1 MTDTPSPSAALII
14 IGSEVLSGKVRDAN
28 TPFMVDELR
37 KLGVALK
44 RVVVIPDVIE
54 TIANEVRFASENF
67 DWVFTTGGLGP
78 THDDL
83 TMEAMAVAFDVKLVQ
98 SPELVEA
105 LNQLK
110 RNHPVDSLIRLT
122 WIPKN
127 AQLFWG
133 DGERI
138 WPTVHIGNVYIFP
151 GVPEFLRHRFAAMRS
166 LLQATPF
173 VCHNVYCSKNESELV
188 SEINTVVAAHP
199 KVELGSYPQFGND
212 DHRVRITFDA
222 QDGESADAV
231 LEHFLSLMT
240 NDVVIRVMRDHG
252 RDAPY

>member
-1 MTDTPSPSAALII
+1 MTDLISPTAALIV
-14 IGSEVLSGKVRDAN
+14 IGSEVLSGKVSDLN

-44 RVVVIPDVIE
+44 RVVIISDDIE
-54 TIANEVRFASENF
+54 TIAREVRFASEGF

-83 TMEAMAVAFDVKLVQ
+83 TMEAIATAFDTQLVQ
-98 SPELVEA
+98 SEELLEA

-110 RNHPVDSLIRLT
+110 RNRPVESLIRLT
-122 WIPKN
+122 WIPEN
-127 AQLFWG
+127 ASLFWG

-138 WPTVHIGNVYIFP
+138 WPTVHVNNVYIFP
-151 GVPEFLRHRFAAMRS
+151 GVPEFVRHRFAAMRK

-173 VCHNVYCSKNESELV
+173 VCHNVYCSRHESELV
-188 SEINTVVAAHP
+188 EEINTVVKAHP
-199 KVELGSYPQFGND
+199 QVELGSYPQFGND
-212 DHRVRITFDA
+212 DHRVRVTFDA
-222 QDGESADAV
+222 RDGARADAA
-231 LEHFLSLMT
+231 LEHFLSLMSK
-240 NDVVIRVMRDHG
+240 DEVVRVVRDHE